1 MADLQACTTWV
12 RRRYLRHR
20 RLIAAG
26 LAAAATVV
34 AVNVLAPQTPATSP
48 VVVVSRDL
56 GAGAVLGASDV
67 RLVSTVLE
75 EPVDHSYTSL
85 AAVIGETLAAPV
97 RAGEPLTDQRLVGTA
112 LLQGYPPD
120 LVATP
125 VRVHDADVLSLLHVG
140 DRLDVYAADGDATT
154 TAALVASDVQVVTL
168 PTPSDEGRDGGLL
181 VLAVTS
187 GDAARLAQVQATTDL
202 SVSLR
207 G

>member
-1 MADLQACTTWV
+1 M

-26 LAAAATVV
+26 LAASATVV
-34 AVNVLAPQTPATSP
+34 AVNALAPGAPATST

-56 GAGAVLGASDV
+56 DAGAVLGAPDV
-67 RLVSTVLE
+67 RLVSTAPDARAE
-75 EPVDHSYTSL
+75 HSYTSL
-85 AAVIGETLAAPV
+85 AEAIGETLAAPV
-97 RAGEPLTDQRLVGTA
+97 RACEPLTDRRLVGTA

-125 VRVHDADVLSLLHVG
+125 VRVHDADVLGLLHVG

-187 GDAARLAQVQATTDL
+187 EDAARLAQVQATTDL
-202 SVSLR
+202 SVALR